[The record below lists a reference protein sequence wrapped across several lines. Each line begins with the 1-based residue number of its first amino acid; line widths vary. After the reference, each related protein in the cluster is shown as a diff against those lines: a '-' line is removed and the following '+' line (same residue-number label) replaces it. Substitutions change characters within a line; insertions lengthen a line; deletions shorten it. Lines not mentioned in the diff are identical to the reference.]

1 MRLHLSGHE
10 KTHNR
15 PWFSYRLLFL
25 AVVTLG
31 VTLMA
36 TAQVRTWARGSFTLP
51 TDVTWDKQEM
61 EKGTYDFQVQGTEGP
76 FFTVVATKEGTVKN
90 FVGRKEWIQGGKGLE
105 PRLVLHSDADQSYEV
120 IEVQIPGPN
129 YRVKF
134 SCRHKKNKGQAPPE
148 QVSIAFNKI
157 D

>member
-1 MRLHLSGHE
+1 MRLYLPGRD
-10 KTHNR
+10 KTHKR
-15 PWFSYRLLFL
+15 AWFNYRLLFL

-36 TAQVRTWARGSFTLP
+36 TAQVRTWGRGSFTLP
-51 TDVTWDKQEM
+51 ADVTWDKQKM
-61 EKGTYDFQVQGTEGP
+61 EQGTYDFQVQGTEGP
-76 FFTVVATKEGTVKN
+76 FFTVVATKEGRVKT
-90 FVGRKEWIQGGKGLE
+90 FVGRKEWVRGGQGLE
-105 PRLVLHSDADQSYEV
+105 PRLVLHLDADQSYEV

-134 SCRHKKNKGQAPPE
+134 SCRHKKKKDQAPPE